1 MIMGTSCAH
10 VMGRLSTIN
19 AALNSYLSGTCPLRW
34 QPNNPMLHP
43 RYNFAAIKVFKRIAV
58 LGGSCPTIDLHD
70 VLQYDPKMDMWG
82 YQSLSMVNTTSDAK
96 CQTRRSKMRK
106 RASIGRSL
114 MSTLGV
120 RSKLCAAVIKIPS
133 SAHNRSVC
141 QEVDDYEQEFGS
153 INMPSGAS
161 TVYGIVCAA
170 TSYTGVSVDENEA
183 HRASPGQ
190 RRVHAVLEWLVDQGF
205 IYRSGKDRYLPT
217 LDSGATN

>member
-133 SAHNRSVC
+133 SVSVSPTVVEAGIILAARALALKRSTKQNMRWDHRRNDTESPCTSMLLQAHNRSVC

-153 INMPSGAS
+153 INMPSG
-161 TVYGIVCAA
+161 
-170 TSYTGVSVDENEA
+170 
-183 HRASPGQ
+183 
-190 RRVHAVLEWLVDQGF
+190 EWQLDCG
-205 IYRSGKDRYLPT
+205 YRCQQLPI
-217 LDSGATN
+217 A